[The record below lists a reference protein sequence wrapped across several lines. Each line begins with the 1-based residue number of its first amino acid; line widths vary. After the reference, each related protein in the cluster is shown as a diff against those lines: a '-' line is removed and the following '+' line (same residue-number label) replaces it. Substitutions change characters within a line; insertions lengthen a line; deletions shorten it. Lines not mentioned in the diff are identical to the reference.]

1 MCKHNIYLFAFLL
14 QAGADVF
21 LTRLTKF
28 VKPRNNANKSFIK
41 TDTEGN
47 ALTIVTAYFDIGTFQ
62 KETNRETR
70 RPESYFQWSKLFQ
83 YLRNPLVVYTDS
95 EKFLHLM
102 KSHRTRFADRTTY
115 FWFDKNSSWAFSKRQ
130 SIQKIYSRPDYP
142 SYLRANPTA
151 ANYSCVQHA
160 KYEVT
165 ARAAK
170 ENYYNT
176 KYIAWLDVG
185 LFRHSI
191 RNTKDFVLELP
202 PGFNDSK
209 VALDLVN
216 NVSMDKGFSHI
227 FKSKL
232 VWICGCLFVGR
243 RELVIRYTH
252 QYKRSVDYFLSRN
265 FMNTDE
271 QVVYATYSKKG
282 IEELKPEIDIQL
294 YQRPKHSKIDHWF
307 YIGYIMR
314 RFI

>member
-1 MCKHNIYLFAFLL
+1 MRNSSIIDIIQGQTNLVK
-14 QAGADVF
+14 
-21 LTRLTKF
+21 LTKN
-28 VKPRNNANKSFIK
+28 VNKSFIK
-41 TDTEGN
+41 NDNKGN

-62 KETNRETR
+62 KEKSRASR
-70 RPESYFQWSKLFQ
+70 RPESYFQWSKVFK
-83 YLRNPLVVYTDS
+83 YLRNSLVVYTDS
-95 EKFLHLM
+95 ENFLHLM
-102 KSHRTRFADRTTY
+102 KSHRTRFADRTKY
-115 FWFDKNSSWAFSKRQ
+115 VWFDKNSSWAFSKRQ
-130 SIQKIYSRPDYP
+130 AIQKIYSRPDYP

-170 ENYYNT
+170 EHFYNT

-185 LFRHSI
+185 LFRNSI

-202 PGFNDSK
+202 PRFNDSK

-216 NVSMDKGFSHI
+216 NVSMDKDVSDI
-227 FKSKL
+227 FKNKI

-243 RELVIRYTH
+243 RELVLRYTD
-252 QYKRSVDYFLSRN
+252 QYKRSVDHFLSRN
-265 FMNTDE
+265 LMNTDE
-271 QVVYATYSKKG
+271 QVVYATYTNKG